1 MSVALL
7 AQAPTDN
14 PAHNHVVDSA
24 VRTPLTTLEAR
35 PRVPPRT
42 PRAVLSPQ
50 LTMSRCASLACFWL
64 MYICCLVIACF
75 ISKTCCLRLVCRPR
89 VSSAC
94 IEDSVFGVSFGEAV
108 MGAWLCASVM
118 LLVAADLIDLR
129 VCREEPRMLL
139 TQSRGT
145 LTEEGTIL
153 RGSGS

>member
-1 MSVALL
+1 M
-7 AQAPTDN
+7 
-14 PAHNHVVDSA
+14 
-24 VRTPLTTLEAR
+24 
-35 PRVPPRT
+35 
-42 PRAVLSPQ
+42 
-50 LTMSRCASLACFWL
+50 
-64 MYICCLVIACF
+64 
-75 ISKTCCLRLVCRPR
+75 
-89 VSSAC
+89 SSAC

-118 LLVAADLIDLR
+118 LLVADLIDLR